1 MFSKYKKIYLIKIK
15 IDLLGSVKQ
24 YDAIIY
30 NKFHYLYY
38 NSKSFY
44 ESTIEHKINE

>member
-1 MFSKYKKIYLIKIK
+1 MFSKYKKKYLVKIK

-30 NKFHYLYY
+30 NYVR
-38 NSKSFY
+38 
-44 ESTIEHKINE
+44 